1 MGVKDGAVQDALLTQ
16 HSNGLFNDDN
26 MFISESILPPVPVG
40 PTTGKIGKYGGGH
53 LRLVNTSH
61 TGKGGYLEVETLV
74 FDSDEYDITDHGLKE
89 FVTDKQKRNAIRPFN
104 ALEDSTI
111 NLTSLQMIA
120 KERGLALVLTD
131 PSVLTQGAA
140 LAGNAQ
146 YNNRDHSDSNPIEDI
161 ITAFGVVAS
170 GVVVDTT
177 SSGVQVIKVTTGP
190 ADISV
195 KTTNFTDGSNVWTL
209 GERNDVDQVKW
220 EFSKDGATWTT
231 FSSSN
236 TLFSLDND
244 VHEGEN
250 RNLFLR
256 LTTPSSSSSSNEH
269 SATVTFVATAP

>member
-53 LRLVNTSH
+53 LRLVNTAH
-61 TGKGGYLEVETLV
+61 IGKGGYLEVETLV

-161 ITAFGVVAS
+161 ITAFGVVEDAA
-170 GVVVDTT
+170 GVTPNT
-177 SSGVQVIKVTTGP
+177 AIMNQKV
-190 ADISV
+190 ARALR
-195 KTTNFTDGSNVWTL
+195 FH
-209 GERNDVDQVKW
+209 DQ
-220 EFSKDGATWTT
+220 
-231 FSSSN
+231 
-236 TLFSLDND
+236 LL
-244 VHEGEN
+244 
-250 RNLFLR
+250 
-256 LTTPSSSSSSNEH
+256 
-269 SATVTFVATAP
+269 